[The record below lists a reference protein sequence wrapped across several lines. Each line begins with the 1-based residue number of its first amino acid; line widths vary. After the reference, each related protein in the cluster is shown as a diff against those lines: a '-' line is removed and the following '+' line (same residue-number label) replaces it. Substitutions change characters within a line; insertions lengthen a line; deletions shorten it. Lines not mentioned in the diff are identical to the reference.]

1 MLKLSKKLNYS
12 VYSILYTLMLSFLKK
27 QEARL
32 HPRYTGTECPPR
44 ACLEQERMGCWLRKI
59 REETGKEN

>member
-1 MLKLSKKLNYS
+1 MLKLPKKLNYS
-12 VYSILYTLMLSFLKK
+12 VYSILYALMLSFLKN

-32 HPRYTGTECPPR
+32 HQRCAGTECPPR
-44 ACLEQERMGCWLRKI
+44 ACLEQERMGCWLRRI